1 MTLLVPAEPPLVPSP
16 DEGRSLLRREL
27 LEADYREDDV
37 LGRLLDWV
45 RRLIVR
51 TLDAASSAPPL
62 STFFAMLVG
71 LLLVL
76 ALVWLVTRTR
86 ASRGVR
92 RQRAAAV
99 PDDIGGRGRVARACR
114 GGVLLRGPLR
124 PPWSTA
130 SGPWPCA
137 RWSED
142 CWTTPPGRPPTS
154 WPSPSAPGTPTVRS
168 TSTRGP
174 GSSTSSCTATAW
186 PPQDQARSVLALDDE
201 LAGTA

>member
-37 LGRLLDWV
+37 LGRVLDWV
-45 RRLIVR
+45 LRVIVR

-86 ASRGVR
+86 ATRGVQ

-99 PDDIGGRGRVARACR
+99 PDDSVGADEWRARAEAAYASGDHSTALVDGFRALAVRQVERGLLDDAPGATAHELAVALRTLHPDRRQHVDEGARLFDLVLYGDRVA
-114 GGVLLRGPLR
+114 
-124 PPWSTA
+124 TA
-130 SGPWPCA
+130 
-137 RWSED
+137 
-142 CWTTPPGRPPTS
+142 
-154 WPSPSAPGTPTVRS
+154 
-168 TSTRGP
+168 
-174 GSSTSSCTATAW
+174 
-186 PPQDQARSVLALDDE
+186 DQARSVLALDDE
-201 LAGTA
+201 LAGTP